1 MGLIIVYEHIKH
13 QYFSSL
19 LVFITSST
27 KTESGNE
34 VMDSKTESGK
44 ETQAADYFFPP

>member
-1 MGLIIVYEHIKH
+1 MDLVIGYEHIQH
-13 QYFSSL
+13 QYYASL

-34 VMDSKTESGK
+34 VMDSKRESGK
-44 ETQAADYFFPP
+44 

>member
-1 MGLIIVYEHIKH
+1 MGLVLIYEHIKH
-13 QYFSSL
+13 QYFASL

-34 VMDSKTESGK
+34 VMDSKRESGK
-44 ETQAADYFFPP
+44 